1 MANDKDAAGLFAIP
15 DFWQSSSWLE
25 QSILD
30 INRNNPLFSLDL
42 SQNTASLVAGAKS
55 RMLPVATPTTPV
67 DDGFF
72 RLPTVLKELA
82 HEDAESQVNED
93 EPGDLGIQP
102 GAVRIVEEDLWLSGK
117 HDTPNPPECRTWD
130 KFNQAGRGLYS
141 PAFITEAG
149 PAAFDSLMKTK
160 RASPYTG
167 PDVVPDA
174 SYSACLLTLALGRS
188 SLLFSWSPE
197 ENKFFKTVDYLR
209 TSGLSLESMQS
220 VDKLC
225 LECANATRHLQAFA
239 EKTYSAPS
247 TPTRVALAG
256 VIDRLVAAVQ
266 SKLSSRGRTVKSII
280 QLQSAVQPVHT
291 VLTYIEILV
300 KKLAQQKSDEGML
313 SSLFEEAQSAEY
325 RSILLRE
332 VTREVLRLVSKPWAA
347 FVEEWIGLK
356 AEEGAPVTKAGPSK
370 AFIKV
375 ADKVWIDDLGYEL
388 EEADFF
394 LDEEKMPSF
403 IPDDVA
409 QTTFETGRNIRFLRE
424 HHPEHPLS
432 QQQTITISKPPR
444 LEWQFEWDAI
454 TQLEKKINEYRNALS
469 SAIRTSRL
477 QTELGD
483 EAPASQQ
490 TKNQNFF
497 NQNFELEFFGKSDSQ
512 IEECVLASLN
522 QLDQPMDNY
531 TSRDGFSKLFRDRL
545 YQGAELSVES
555 ERLSPHWSLVPLL
568 SFSPVIGTQSR
579 LVSQECMKLLFSSH
593 ELRVHID
600 LLKQYY
606 LLGNGLL
613 CSRLSHALFDPELET
628 AERHAGVALGGG
640 VMGLRL
646 GGREN
651 WPPASSELRLALMG
665 VLSESYET
673 PPGATQTPRSS
684 LASRTFNSD
693 LPGDLSFAVRD
704 LSPEEIDRCM
714 DPDSLEALDFL
725 RLSYK
730 APSPLRPIMTPTVL
744 VKYDRIFMSLL
755 RILRMLYVVNELFHD
770 IPLAGRRGHEP
781 SNASLRF
788 CIESRHFVRQIAA
801 YFFDT
806 GITAPWRRF
815 ETWLDTAEAESLGA
829 TDGSGLG
836 ADGSKNCSP
845 DILRDRLE
853 QVLDGI
859 MTVMLLRKRQQ
870 PVLKLLEETFAVI
883 LRFSKQLRVQAH
895 GDGTVG
901 HDRDKLKSETP
912 EKLYSTFKK
921 KVEVFLTVCRGLNE
935 KTGVGSKGAQLVDG
949 QGRRERGIG
958 NPIDQLLLLMD
969 MSGFYARKPTG

>member
-1 MANDKDAAGLFAIP
+1 MANEDDTARLFAIP
-15 DFWQSSSWLE
+15 DFWQPSSWLD

-30 INRNNPLFSLDL
+30 INSNNPLFSLDI
-42 SQNTASLVAGAKS
+42 SRQHPASLVAGAKS
-55 RMLPVATPTTPV
+55 QVLPVASIPTPV
-67 DDGFF
+67 KDGFF
-72 RLPTVLKELA
+72 RLPIILKDLV
-82 HEDAESQVNED
+82 HEEAETQVDLDGPGHLITQPDAVQ
-93 EPGDLGIQP
+93 
-102 GAVRIVEEDLWLSGK
+102 IVEEDFWLSGD
-117 HDTPNPPECRTWD
+117 HDTPNPPECKTWD

-141 PAFITEAG
+141 ASFITEAG
-149 PAAFDSLMKTK
+149 PAAFDAMMKTNP
-160 RASPYTG
+160 ASSGNG
-167 PDVVPDA
+167 PDVVHDA
-174 SYSACLLTLALGRS
+174 SYSVCLLTLALGRS

-197 ENKFFKTVDYLR
+197 EKTFLKTVSYLR

-239 EKTYSAPS
+239 ERTYSAPS

-256 VIDRLVAAVQ
+256 VIDRLVTAVQ
-266 SKLSSRGRTVKSII
+266 SELSARGRTVKSIL
-280 QLQSAVQPVHT
+280 QVQSAVQPVHT
-291 VLTYIEILV
+291 VLTYVENLA
-300 KKLAQQKSDEGML
+300 KKLTNQKSDEGML

-356 AEEGAPVTKAGPSK
+356 AEEGTPITKAGPSK
-370 AFIKV
+370 GFIKV

-388 EEADFF
+388 EEPDFF

-403 IPDDVA
+403 IPDDIA
-409 QTTFETGRNIRFLRE
+409 QATFETGRNIRFLRE

-432 QQQTITISKPPR
+432 QQQIIIMSKPPR

-454 TQLEKKINEYRNALS
+454 TRLDTKINQYRKALS
-469 SAIRTSRL
+469 SAIQTSWL
-477 QTELGD
+477 QKELED
-483 EAPASQQ
+483 EAPVSRA

-497 NQNFELEFFGKSDSQ
+497 NQNLELEFFGKSDSQ
-512 IEECVLASLN
+512 IEECLLASLS
-522 QLDQPMDNY
+522 QLDKPLDDFS
-531 TSRDGFSKLFRDRL
+531 SRDGLSKLFQERL
-545 YQGAELSVES
+545 YQGTELSVDS

-579 LVSQECMKLLFSSH
+579 LVSQECMKMLFSSH

-673 PPGATQTPRSS
+673 PPGAVQRTKSS
-684 LASRTFNSD
+684 LTSRTFSSD

-704 LSPEEIDRCM
+704 LSAKEIDHCM

-725 RLSYK
+725 RLSYT
-730 APSPLRPIMTPTVL
+730 APSPLRPIMTPTIL

-755 RILRMLYVVNELFHD
+755 RVLRMLYVVNELFHD

-781 SNASLRF
+781 SSASLRF

-801 YFFDT
+801 YFFNT

-829 TDGSGLG
+829 TDGSGFG

-883 LRFSKQLRVQAH
+883 LRFSKLLRVQAH
-895 GDGTVG
+895 GKGMAG
-901 HDRDKLKSETP
+901 QERDRVKPETP
-912 EKLYSTFKK
+912 GKLYSTFKK
-921 KVEVFLTVCRGLNE
+921 KVEVFLTVCKGLNE
-935 KTGVGSKGAQLVDG
+935 KTGVGSKGTQVDG

-969 MSGFYARKPTG
+969 MSGFYAKG